1 MVDFHTHILPN
12 FDDGAEDVKAS
23 VKMLSALKAAG
34 FDRVVLS
41 SHYYSNACAAEDF
54 VKGRQYAFDKL
65 KAAVANEDV
74 PKLHLGAEV
83 YLTSL
88 IFNNE
93 DLIPLTVDG
102 SGVMLTEL
110 PYDKKF
116 SATTRE
122 NIEKLVYNHGLT
134 VVLAHIER
142 YPFLLD
148 KGLLGELYSMGCR
161 AQVNIEA
168 FCGRHRRKLK
178 KLADKGFL
186 FAFGTD
192 AHSMD
197 DLDCINDY
205 LEAAEKAVG
214 KDYLNSAFAY
224 TKEKLIRC

>member
-12 FDDGAEDVKAS
+12 FDDGAEDVKTSA
-23 VKMLSALKAAG
+23 KMLGTLKAAG

-41 SHYYSNACAAEDF
+41 SHYYSNACTAEDF
-54 VKGRQYAFDKL
+54 VKGRQIAFDKL
-65 KAAVANEDV
+65 RTAVANEDV

-88 IFNNE
+88 IFNNK
-93 DLIPLTVDG
+93 DLMPLTVDG
-102 SGVMLTEL
+102 GGVMLTEL

-116 SATTRE
+116 TATTGE
-122 NIEKLVYNHGLT
+122 SIERLVYNYGLT

-148 KGLLGELYSMGCR
+148 KGLLAELYSMGCR
-161 AQVNIEA
+161 GQVNIES
-168 FCGRHRRKLK
+168 FCGRHKRKLK

-192 AHSMD
+192 AHGMD
-197 DLDCINDY
+197 DLYRVNDY
-205 LEAAEKAVG
+205 LAAAEKAVG